1 MAPQRI
7 RLTLTANAKTKE
19 TPMHKVA
26 VITRTK
32 NRVIMLSRA
41 ARSVSSQTFRDFVWV
56 VVNDGGDPTEVDRL
70 VDLYR
75 GSMPEVIVVHHEV
88 NKGMEAASNAGI
100 SACSSEFIVIHDDDD
115 TWEPTFLERTVG
127 FLEQDSKVPFGGV
140 VTAITHVDEVMTDKE
155 VIIRGRKPWHPTHSA
170 YPVGAIQIADL
181 CVINQFAPIA
191 FLFRRSVYEEIGGY
205 DESLPV
211 LGDWEFN
218 LRFLAKHDIA
228 AVPDFL
234 ANYHH
239 RPASTNSYGNSVLA
253 GALSHVAYDAI
264 LRNRILR
271 NANSARYADIADLV
285 AQGRSILQ
293 VKSYS
298 SGVIDLT
305 NRLLAYLMPVAR
317 RARAVKRKLVPIV
330 KKILRRR

>member
-1 MAPQRI
+1 MP
-7 RLTLTANAKTKE
+7 
-19 TPMHKVA
+19 KVA

-41 ARSVSSQTFRDFVWV
+41 ARSVSAQTFRDFVWV
-56 VVNDGGDPTEVDRL
+56 VVNDGGDAAEVDRL

-75 GSMPEVIVVHHEV
+75 ATMPAVIVVHHAV

-100 SACSSEFIVIHDDDD
+100 GASSSEFVVIHDDDD

-127 FLEQDSKVPFGGV
+127 FLEQDSRIPFGGV
-140 VTAITHVDEVMTDKE
+140 VTAITHVDEEMTDTE
-155 VIIRGRKPWHPTHSA
+155 VVIRARKPWHPTHAA
-170 YPVGAIQIADL
+170 YPVGAIQLADL
-181 CVINQFAPIA
+181 CVVNQFAPIA
-191 FLFRRSVYEEIGGY
+191 FLFRRSVYDEIGGY

-218 LRFLAKHDIA
+218 LRFVARHDIA
-228 AVPDFL
+228 ALPDLL

-264 LRNRILR
+264 LRNRIIR
-271 NANSARYADIADLV
+271 NASDPRYADIADLV
-285 AQGRSILQ
+285 SHGRSFLQ
-293 VKSYS
+293 VKGYG
-298 SGVIDLT
+298 SGVVDLT
-305 NRLLAYLMPVAR
+305 NSLLRYAVPVAKR
-317 RARAVKRKLVPIV
+317 LRSLKRKLAPLV

>member
-1 MAPQRI
+1 MP
-7 RLTLTANAKTKE
+7 
-19 TPMHKVA
+19 KVA

-41 ARSVSSQTFRDFVWV
+41 ARSVSAQTFRDFVWV
-56 VVNDGGDPTEVDRL
+56 VVNDGGDAAEVDRL
-70 VDLYR
+70 VDIYR

-100 SACSSEFIVIHDDDD
+100 AASSSEFIVIHDDDD

-127 FLEQDSKVPFGGV
+127 FLEQDSKIPFGGV
-140 VTAITHVDEVMTDKE
+140 VTAITHVDEEMTDTE
-155 VIIRGRKPWHPTHSA
+155 VVIRARKPWHPTHA
-170 YPVGAIQIADL
+170 PYPVGAIQLADL

-191 FLFRRSVYEEIGGY
+191 FLFRRSVYDDIGGY

-211 LGDWEFN
+211 LGDWDFN
-218 LRFLAKHDIA
+218 LRFVAKYDIA
-228 AVPDFL
+228 ALPDPL

-264 LRNRILR
+264 LRNRIIR
-271 NANSARYADIADLV
+271 NAADPRYADIANLV
-285 AQGRSILQ
+285 SQGRSILQ
-293 VKSYS
+293 VKSYG
-298 SGVIDLT
+298 SGVVDLT
-305 NRLLAYLMPVAR
+305 NRLLRYAVPVAKR
-317 RARAVKRKLVPIV
+317 LRTLKRKLVPFA